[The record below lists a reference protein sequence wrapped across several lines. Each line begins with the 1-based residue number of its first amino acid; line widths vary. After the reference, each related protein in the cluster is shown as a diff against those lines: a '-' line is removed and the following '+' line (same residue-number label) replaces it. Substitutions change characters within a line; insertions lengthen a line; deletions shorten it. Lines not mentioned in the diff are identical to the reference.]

1 MAGKELQLALKIE
14 ALVKGAKDVLG
25 LTNTVKDLGATANR
39 QIPDNTEDLRAGVK
53 QANQDVRDLA
63 NVLGGLVSA
72 AAITQF
78 VRSSIDEFARA
89 ESAFRG
95 LEAVANATGVGIG
108 NALKEAER
116 LAADGLISVAD
127 ASKALQNLLNRGYNL
142 DQAVGTIERLK
153 DAAAFNR
160 QANLSMADAVVT
172 ATEGLKNENSILVDN
187 AGVTK
192 NVAKMWADYAK
203 ARGLVTTELT
213 QAQKIE
219 AEYLGIQQETTAQ
232 LGNAQKALEGFQ
244 GQMAQ
249 SDQKVLKFKQSLGE
263 SLAPAMVGLS
273 QIGTY
278 VIDHALKPLNFYL
291 QAAGIG
297 AGFTASMIGAVWDA
311 LSSFDFSGFSKR
323 IKAFADLAEEELQKT
338 HDRVYGD
345 KLKIEETLT
354 GGADPAKAK
363 ALADSLAGPIK
374 NASKEAIEA
383 AEKQA
388 IELKRSINESIRDYQ
403 NQANKL
409 REEWKKSLQAE
420 QDYHDKAAALRAE
433 VAASNVEVD
442 HSIEGQASAWLD
454 VAAAVEKV
462 EILRAQGASIE
473 DVAKQSKLAQDMAKN
488 LDDQKLAQEQIN
500 RAKLAEAG
508 AYDKVAEAQKSSTAG
523 LKDQWD
529 NALKLVDDLK
539 TALDSVGKRTVI
551 NIESDQAKAVLAEI
565 TKGLD
570 GLQDKTVTVKV
581 VRLDEAGNALVNL
594 GTLPTK
600 AGGGEISGPGQIGRD
615 SVLMWGAPGEHM
627 LTADEV
633 AAAGGQAAIYRLR
646 MAIRNGLLPHFAQ
659 GGAVLGA
666 TGSLPRLANTGLLN
680 RIQPIQLSQTA
691 AQESGR
697 SVEVNLNLGDL
708 GRYPM
713 KAAPSVADELASV
726 LRTAALK
733 LGSRR

>member
-203 ARGLVTTELT
+203 ARGLATTELT

-249 SDQKVLKFKQSLGE
+249 ADQKVLKFKQSLGE
-263 SLAPAMVGLS
+263 NLAPAMVGLS
-273 QIGTY
+273 QVGTY

-311 LSSFDFSGFSKR
+311 LTSFDFSGFSKR
-323 IKAFADLAEEELQKT
+323 IKAFSDLAEEELQKT

-473 DVAKQSKLAQDMAKN
+473 DIAKQSKLAQDMAKN

-565 TKGLD
+565 AKGLD

-646 MAIRNGLLPHFAQ
+646 AAIRNGLLPHFAQ